1 MRRQVL
7 MMGAIV
13 TMLALVAWL
22 VLGDGRRSVDGASA
36 RDRGAEVADP
46 TATASPLDPAI
57 PREPLASPGTDGTT
71 VDAAQS
77 AGTPTI
83 PEASR
88 QRAELNATSILELHM
103 AQLRRE
109 IAAAPV
115 PGTSA
120 EYAKEIQSRVDLQK
134 RELMLRKVAS
144 GGLAFVAAGEEL
156 SAQVKSSLFLRFFGV
171 AEDAEGRKVDGY
183 VFVGPGEDGVLDHLM
198 RENLGAILALAQ
210 ESCGAFN
217 NLPLEERIRRSERIR
232 ELRAFVATSRAI
244 QATRDAYREMRE
256 LGLVDGV
263 DLHRE
268 IPELVVDQRISR
280 LRW

>member
-1 MRRQVL
+1 

-36 RDRGAEVADP
+36 RGRGAEVADP

-57 PREPLASPGTDGTT
+57 PREPLANPGTDSTT

-88 QRAELNATSILELHM
+88 RRAELNATSILELHM

-115 PGTSA
+115 PGSSA
-120 EYAKEIQSRVDLQK
+120 EYAKDIQSRVDLQK

-171 AEDAEGRKVDGY
+171 AEDAEGREVDGY
-183 VFVGPGEDGVLDHLM
+183 VFVRPGEDGVLDHLM

-232 ELRAFVATSRAI
+232 ELRAFVATSRAM

-268 IPELVVDQRISR
+268 LPELVVESRISR